1 MCDLDKYKYLP
12 NQKSISYALSTVPH
26 ISHNL
31 SNPQSIQEHYR
42 EQQFVL
48 ELRNFENN
56 LTKLHENGLLRFYV
70 KIHIFKIL

>member
-12 NQKSISYALSTVPH
+12 NQKSISCALSTVPH

-31 SNPQSIQEHYR
+31 SNLQSIQEHHR

-48 ELRNFENN
+48 DLRNLENN
-56 LTKLHENGLLRFYV
+56 LTKLDENGLLQFYV
-70 KIHIFKIL
+70 KFDIFKIL

>member
-12 NQKSISYALSTVPH
+12 NQKSISCALSTVPH

-31 SNPQSIQEHYR
+31 SNLQSIQEHHR

-48 ELRNFENN
+48 DLRNLENN
-56 LTKLHENGLLRFYV
+56 LAKLDENGLLQFYV
-70 KIHIFKIL
+70 KIDIFKIL